1 MKFKKGNS
9 GNPSGRPR
17 GVKDKRSEMRDLLRP
32 HAAELIQ
39 KAVDLAKDG
48 DTTALR
54 ICIDRLIPP
63 ARESAIELSI
73 PETSTISACLAAQVL
88 VVAAVSSGN
97 LLPGEGQALST
108 LIEHQRRALETQ
120 QLEQRMKIIEDKL
133 GVTG

>member
-73 PETSTISACLAAQVL
+73 PETSTISACLEAQAT

-97 LLPGEGQALST
+97 LLPGEGQALSS

-133 GVTG
+133 GVMG